1 MSSQVYVL
9 GIVPYLL
16 QITKQGFKLRS
27 SNFQKKQ
34 LASFTRDCATK
45 ATVFGLGGW
54 VGRVGGAVT
63 TKAIYGT
70 LTKDY
75 AWMGLSA
82 FDAFQDG
89 QTEA

>member
-1 MSSQVYVL
+1 M
-9 GIVPYLL
+9 
-16 QITKQGFKLRS
+16 TEQGFKLRS
-27 SNFQKKQ
+27 SNSQRKQ
-34 LASFTRDCATK
+34 LAWFTCEYATK

-54 VGRVGGAVT
+54 VGRVGGTVT
-63 TKAIYGT
+63 TKAIYGA

-75 AWMGLSA
+75 AWMGLNA

>member
-1 MSSQVYVL
+1 M
-9 GIVPYLL
+9 IVPPKPLSL
-16 QITKQGFKLRS
+16 VWE
-27 SNFQKKQ
+27 
-34 LASFTRDCATK
+34 D
-45 ATVFGLGGW
+45 GW
-54 VGRVGGAVT
+54 EGWEEPT
-63 TKAIYGT
+63 TKAIYGA